1 MKVVESPEKKIFP
14 SKSVGEYQMRS
25 YIEFHR
31 KLALKELERICKK
44 YSAVRAT
51 EPRMVSDWWGDG
63 MKVMEVSIDTLKGKR
78 VKLRWVSGNQFFVKP
93 DNSVAKYTFLYE
105 NDLE

>member
-1 MKVVESPEKKIFP
+1 MKIVKSPEAKKFP
-14 SKSVGEYQMRS
+14 SKNVGENQMRR

-31 KLALKELERICKK
+31 KLALEELARIC
-44 YSAVRAT
+44 SAYGVARAT